1 MAVINI
7 SQENFEAEVK
17 HSDIP
22 VLVDFY
28 ASWCTPCR
36 MISPVLE
43 DISEELMGR
52 AKIVKVDVMNE
63 GELAGFYNV
72 LNVPTMMIFKDG
84 EVTDT
89 IIGATGKAQIM
100 GVLCS

>member
-7 SQENFEAEVK
+7 NHENFEAEVK

-43 DISEELMGR
+43 DISEELIGR

-63 GELAGFYNV
+63 GELAGVYNV
-72 LNVPTMMIFKDG
+72 LNVPTMMIFKNG

>member
-7 SQENFEAEVK
+7 NQENFEAEVK

-100 GVLCS
+100 NVLCS